1 MLPVV
6 LFEETSPHDPML
18 TNSFDRLREGDAL
31 SVFVMFS
38 TPDADELLTHAR
50 AHPEATLYI
59 LDIDLPQTR
68 DGIALWREIS
78 SLNPSAYGV
87 FTSAHSHFAL
97 ACLRAHAF
105 DFLVK
110 PFTYEDLKSTVR
122 PGLRV
127 GVILRLRVPKLGI
140 FAAGLR
146 QQRFMRAVLDDLS
159 VRRARLPMS
168 IPLGDHTLQ
177 VDQNDVVSLHT
188 HGNLVCCRLT
198 DGEYSWRES
207 LSAVLERLEQRLFV
221 RVSRSCAVNVRHIQT
236 MDWGESLLTMD
247 DGRIHPV
254 SRRMKSA
261 LRAAI
266 SS

>member
-18 TNSFDRLREGDAL
+18 TDSFDRLREGDAL

-122 PGLRV
+122 
-127 GVILRLRVPKLGI
+127 
-140 FAAGLR
+140 
-146 QQRFMRAVLDDLS
+146 AVLDDLS

-247 DGRIHPV
+247 DGQIHPV

-261 LRAAI
+261 LRSAI

>member
-6 LFEETSPHDPML
+6 LFEEASPRNPLL
-18 TNSFDRLREGDAL
+18 TEYLDRLREGDAL
-31 SVFVMFS
+31 NLFVMFS

-87 FTSAHSHFAL
+87 FTSAHSHLAL
-97 ACLRAHAF
+97 PCLRAHAF

-110 PFTYEDLKSTVR
+110 PFTYEDLKACV
-122 PGLRV
+122 
-127 GVILRLRVPKLGI
+127 
-140 FAAGLR
+140 
-146 QQRFMRAVLDDLS
+146 RAVLDDLS
-159 VRRARLPMS
+159 VRRTRLPMS

-177 VDQNDVVSLHT
+177 VDQNDVVSLHA
-188 HGNLVCCRLT
+188 HGNLVCCHMT

-207 LSAVLERLEQRLFV
+207 LSAVLERMEQGLFV
-221 RVSRSCAVNVRHIQT
+221 RISRSCAVNVRHIQT
-236 MDWGESLLTMD
+236 MDWGESLLTTD
-247 DGRIHPV
+247 DGQAHPV
-254 SRRMKSA
+254 SRRMKPL
-261 LRAAI
+261 LRTAVFQ
-266 SS
+266 

>member
-122 PGLRV
+122 
-127 GVILRLRVPKLGI
+127 
-140 FAAGLR
+140 
-146 QQRFMRAVLDDLS
+146 AVLDDLS

-198 DGEYSWRES
+198 DGKYSWRES
-207 LSAVLERLEQRLFV
+207 LSAVLERLGTASLRARQPLVRRERAPYSDHGLGRKPAHHGRRPNPSRLPAHEI
-221 RVSRSCAVNVRHIQT
+221 R
-236 MDWGESLLTMD
+236 
-247 DGRIHPV
+247 P
-254 SRRMKSA
+254 SRRDFFVNPSRGTVIPRQCA
-261 LRAAI
+261 QGRT
-266 SS
+266 SPPTR

>member
-110 PFTYEDLKSTVR
+110 PFTYEDL
-122 PGLRV
+122 
-127 GVILRLRVPKLGI
+127 
-140 FAAGLR
+140 
-146 QQRFMRAVLDDLS
+146 
-159 VRRARLPMS
+159 
-168 IPLGDHTLQ
+168 
-177 VDQNDVVSLHT
+177 
-188 HGNLVCCRLT
+188 
-198 DGEYSWRES
+198 
-207 LSAVLERLEQRLFV
+207 
-221 RVSRSCAVNVRHIQT
+221 
-236 MDWGESLLTMD
+236 
-247 DGRIHPV
+247 
-254 SRRMKSA
+254 
-261 LRAAI
+261 
-266 SS
+266 

>member
-6 LFEETSPHDPML
+6 LFEEASPRNPLL
-18 TNSFDRLREGDAL
+18 TEYLDRLREGDAL
-31 SVFVMFS
+31 SLFVMFS

-87 FTSAHSHFAL
+87 FTSAHSHLAL
-97 ACLRAHAF
+97 PCLRAHAF

-110 PFTYEDLKSTVR
+110 PFTYEDLKACV
-122 PGLRV
+122 
-127 GVILRLRVPKLGI
+127 
-140 FAAGLR
+140 
-146 QQRFMRAVLDDLS
+146 RAVLDDLS
-159 VRRARLPMS
+159 VRRTRLPMS

-177 VDQNDVVSLHT
+177 VDQNDVVSLHA
-188 HGNLVCCRLT
+188 HGNLVCCRMT

-207 LSAVLERLEQRLFV
+207 LSAVLERMEQGLFV
-221 RVSRSCAVNVRHIQT
+221 RISRSCAINVRHIQT
-236 MDWGESLLTMD
+236 MDWGESLLTTD
-247 DGRIHPV
+247 DGQSHPV
-254 SRRMKSA
+254 SRRMKSL
-261 LRAAI
+261 LRTAVFQ
-266 SS
+266 